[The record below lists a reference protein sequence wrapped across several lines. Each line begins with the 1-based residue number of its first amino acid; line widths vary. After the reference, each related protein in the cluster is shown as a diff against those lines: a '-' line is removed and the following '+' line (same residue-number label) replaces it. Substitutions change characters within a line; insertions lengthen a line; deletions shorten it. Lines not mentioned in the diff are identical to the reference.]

1 MKTHMMSR
9 LTVPCD
15 SVQAPE
21 IENTDIETVDTAQ
34 SAAEKLIEILD
45 NTVECEPE
53 KTENGTKEGRL
64 VLFVCTGNTCR
75 SPMAQ
80 ALFNH
85 KYASDGRYA
94 ESCGLFATGAPVS
107 ANAEKALEEYGIKG
121 FSHISRNVSAEL
133 MRRAELVVGLTGRHA
148 SQLIMS
154 YPQFASKITAMPAD
168 ISDPYGGT
176 LEDYRRCLAEID
188 AGLADAFPAA
198 GGDSHKDESEGDS
211 GDTAR

>member
-34 SAAEKLIEILD
+34 SAAEELIGILD

-53 KTENGTKEGRL
+53 KAENGTKEGGL

-80 ALFNH
+80 A
-85 KYASDGRYA
+85 
-94 ESCGLFATGAPVS
+94 
-107 ANAEKALEEYGIKG
+107 I
-121 FSHISRNVSAEL
+121 
-133 MRRAELVVGLTGRHA
+133 
-148 SQLIMS
+148 
-154 YPQFASKITAMPAD
+154 
-168 ISDPYGGT
+168 
-176 LEDYRRCLAEID
+176 
-188 AGLADAFPAA
+188 
-198 GGDSHKDESEGDS
+198 
-211 GDTAR
+211 

>member
-1 MKTHMMSR
+1 MK
-9 LTVPCD
+9 
-15 SVQAPE
+15 
-21 IENTDIETVDTAQ
+21 
-34 SAAEKLIEILD
+34 K
-45 NTVECEPE
+45 
-53 KTENGTKEGRL
+53 
-64 VLFVCTGNTCR
+64 VLFVCSGNTCR

-168 ISDPYGGT
+168 ISDPYGRT

>member
-34 SAAEKLIEILD
+34 SAAEKLIGILD

-53 KTENGTKEGRL
+53 KAENGTKEGRL

-168 ISDPYGGT
+168 ICDPYGGT

>member
-15 SVQAPE
+15 PVQAPE

-34 SAAEKLIEILD
+34 SAAEKLIGILD

-53 KTENGTKEGRL
+53 KAENLTKEGRL

-121 FSHISRNVSAEL
+121 FSHMSRSVSTEL

-198 GGDSHKDESEGDS
+198 GGNSHKDESEGDS

>member
-1 MKTHMMSR
+1 MMSR
-9 LTVPCD
+9 QTVPCD

-21 IENTDIETVDTAQ
+21 IEKVVTDFDTAE
-34 SAAEKLIEILD
+34 SAAEELIGKFED
-45 NTVECEPE
+45 TVECEPE
-53 KTENGTKEGRL
+53 KAENGAEKSRL

-80 ALFNH
+80 ALFNR
-85 KYASDGRYA
+85 KYARDGRYA
-94 ESCGLFATGAPVS
+94 ESCGLYATGAPIS

-133 MRRAELVVGLTGRHA
+133 MRRAELIVGLTGRHA
-148 SQLIMS
+148 SQLIMR

-188 AGLADAFPAA
+188 AGLADAFPASD
-198 GGDSHKDESEGDS
+198 GSHKDESEGDS

>member
-1 MKTHMMSR
+1 MKTHMMSWQ
-9 LTVPCD
+9 TVPCD

-21 IENTDIETVDTAQ
+21 IEKVGTDFDTAE
-34 SAAEKLIEILD
+34 SAAEELIGILD

-121 FSHISRNVSAEL
+121 FSHMSRNVSAEL

>member
-9 LTVPCD
+9 QTVPCD

-21 IENTDIETVDTAQ
+21 IEKVVTDFDTAE
-34 SAAEKLIEILD
+34 SAAEELIGKFED
-45 NTVECEPE
+45 TVECEPE
-53 KTENGTKEGRL
+53 KAENGAEESRL

-80 ALFNH
+80 ALFNR
-85 KYASDGRYA
+85 KYARDGRYA
-94 ESCGLFATGAPVS
+94 ESCGLFATGAPIS

-133 MRRAELVVGLTGRHA
+133 MRRAELIVGLTGRHA
-148 SQLIMS
+148 SQLIMN

-176 LEDYRRCLAEID
+176 LEDYRYCLAEID
-188 AGLADAFPAA
+188 AGLADAFPASD
-198 GGDSHKDESEGDS
+198 GSHNDESEGDS

>member
-9 LTVPCD
+9 QTVPCD

-21 IENTDIETVDTAQ
+21 IEKVGTDFDTVQ
-34 SAAEKLIEILD
+34 SAAEDVIGKLGD
-45 NTVECEPE
+45 TVECKPE
-53 KTENGTKEGRL
+53 KAENGTEESRL

-80 ALFNH
+80 ALFNR
-85 KYASDGRYA
+85 KYARDGRYA
-94 ESCGLFATGAPVS
+94 ESCGLFATGAPIS
-107 ANAEKALEEYGIKG
+107 ANAEKALEEYGIKD

-188 AGLADAFPAA
+188 AGLADAFSAA